1 MTIQNVLQS
10 LKTIAKRIARE
21 KRIPHHEALDL
32 IAKNLGHPHWN
43 ALTAAYG
50 SGWRPQSSKIEA
62 LAEISNNADVMKISV
77 LGIGQ
82 GVTRSGFIDGHPYSL
97 EIDFE
102 VVMGGNGWAILLD
115 HAPSDKPVVEIY
127 DQREDN
133 PIRDPEFRE
142 QALAI
147 CYNAVETLRT
157 RIAADWPRRSTKPD
171 ADGRAQHPFSKGLS
185 NTWHCLHCD
194 GTFTGSQMAE
204 NMWHCPNCNA
214 TPIDIFIT
222 QFWKGASEVEGG
234 APNSS

>member
-1 MTIQNVLQS
+1 MTIQNDLQS

-62 LAEISNNADVMKISV
+62 LAEISSNADMMKIPV

-82 GVTRSGFIDGHPYSL
+82 GITRSGFIDGHPYSL
-97 EIDFE
+97 EVDFE

-127 DQREDN
+127 N
-133 PIRDPEFRE
+133 TMSGKIIRSVIPNSEGKLSLSVTMR
-142 QALAI
+142 
-147 CYNAVETLRT
+147 
-157 RIAADWPRRSTKPD
+157 WRRCGPASRQT
-171 ADGRAQHPFSKGLS
+171 GRAVRQSLMQTEGP
-185 NTWHCLHCD
+185 
-194 GTFTGSQMAE
+194 GTLFRRGYRTHGTVSTVTGHLRDHRWPKTCGIVQTAMRR
-204 NMWHCPNCNA
+204 P
-214 TPIDIFIT
+214 
-222 QFWKGASEVEGG
+222 
-234 APNSS
+234 